1 IHFMLGYLISRTG
14 FFQKLK
20 DNAKLRRRLLIVSL
34 IASAILIPVCYFYL
48 PDVVFPFF
56 RNIKSSCLH
65 LMIVTGVRTIW
76 QLWMIVSVTL
86 YTTTLIGIYKSAKG
100 KKWLA
105 PFASF
110 GQMCLSNYLIQSLVL
125 VPYLLAFNKYDNMAP
140 FSGFVVFICF

>member
-1 IHFMLGYLISRTG
+1 
-14 FFQKLK
+14 
-20 DNAKLRRRLLIVSL
+20 
-34 IASAILIPVCYFYL
+34 
-48 PDVVFPFF
+48 
-56 RNIKSSCLH
+56 
-65 LMIVTGVRTIW
+65 MIVTGVRTIW

-140 FSGFVVFICF
+140 FSGFVLFICFLPLQLLFSNWWMSRFALGPFEWLLRSFTYWRWQKIKRSEPLPQHVKIFSI